1 MSTQQASQEPKGVV
15 EHKHYRV
22 GEWLICVNTG
32 RGIYDAVFISRGGGL
47 LIVYPTSYV
56 KDVLGDLLPKAVL
69 DAIDDELLYNI
80 IGENGAI
87 IGIGSFSSPYRTWV
101 SHEDARLIKKQ
112 MSKIHS
118 TKKCHEFVNDLM
130 CLVFGVCQEV
140 VADG

>member
-1 MSTQQASQEPKGVV
+1 MSTQHVSQEPKRIVK
-15 EHKHYRV
+15 HKHCRV
-22 GEWLICVNTG
+22 GEWLICVNTE
-32 RGIYDAVFISRGGGL
+32 REIYDAVFIRRGDDL
-47 LIVYPTSYV
+47 LVVYPTSYV
-56 KDVLGDLLPKAVL
+56 KDVLGNLSPKAEL

-101 SHEDARLIKKQ
+101 SPKDARLIRKQ
-112 MSKIHS
+112 MSRVSS
-118 TKKCHEFVNDLM
+118 TEECHEFVNDLM